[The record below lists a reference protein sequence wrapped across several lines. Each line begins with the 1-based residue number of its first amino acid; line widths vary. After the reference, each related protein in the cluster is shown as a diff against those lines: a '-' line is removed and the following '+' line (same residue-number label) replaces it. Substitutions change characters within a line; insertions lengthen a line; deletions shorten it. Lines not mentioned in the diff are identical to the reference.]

1 MRHQTPVAKRTLNP
15 VYNPKDATFEFPLYL
30 SLAEKLVGVELVVWD
45 KDMLSKDY
53 LGEVALSLESWFRGE
68 GEENVFGFDEPGNK
82 VRHELHVFEFG
93 LQGEIAFFCRPL
105 VDATQYRCYG

>member
-82 VRHELHVFEFG
+82 VCRELHVFWLG
-93 LQGEIAFFCRPL
+93 LQGR
-105 VDATQYRCYG
+105 

>member
-53 LGEVALSLESWFRGE
+53 LGEVALSLESWFRSE

-82 VRHELHVFEFG
+82 VCHELHVF
-93 LQGEIAFFCRPL
+93 
-105 VDATQYRCYG
+105 